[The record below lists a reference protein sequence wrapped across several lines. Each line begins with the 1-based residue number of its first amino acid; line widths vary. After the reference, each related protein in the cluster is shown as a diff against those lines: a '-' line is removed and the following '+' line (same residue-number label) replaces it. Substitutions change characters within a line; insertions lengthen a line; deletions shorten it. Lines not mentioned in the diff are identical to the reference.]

1 MPDRAKAQL
10 LERDA
15 ELSAIDRLIDR
26 TAQGEGAVV
35 VIEGPAGIGKSALIE
50 HTVESADRA
59 AMDYRRARG
68 SELESDYAYGIVRE
82 LFESL
87 LAALP
92 ADEREH
98 LFSGAARLARPI
110 FPALADQDGAAG
122 DDAFS
127 VLHGLY
133 WLVAG
138 LTERRP
144 LALAIDDAHW
154 ADLPSLRLLAYLA
167 NRAHELPLL
176 IVIGLRP
183 IEAGP
188 RMRLLDE
195 VAVNSITSNLYPG
208 ALGADSVSQ
217 LLSGAFGIEPDP
229 GFAAACLEATQGNP
243 FFLRE
248 LVTSISAEGIAPVAA
263 EAPRALQI
271 APSVGRSVVRRLGHL
286 SDDALAVAR
295 SIAVLGNAKDASVVA
310 ALSELEPAVMTTAA
324 DALVRAEIL
333 RPDGLEFTHPIVRSA
348 IYSELPPGER
358 AAKHNRAARVLSS
371 SGAADADVALHL
383 LVATPDGDP
392 WTVAVLRR
400 AAVDAG
406 SRGAPDIAA
415 TYLERALAEP
425 PAASER
431 GELLHELGLSQAVVR
446 GPEGLARLRQSMEV
460 ADDSKR
466 RAEIALEL
474 GRLLFMQS
482 FFPESAEVLE
492 RTLEELDGDHA
503 ELGRQIEAQLF
514 IVALADLALLSRLG
528 GLERLAGRIRASDC
542 TGDPAALA
550 ALAWIEAVAVPPA
563 ANGARLATEALAGL
577 GLSPGGEASILAGA
591 GPALMAANRFEEAK
605 ALWDL
610 GAAEARR
617 RGSLA
622 ALAFCLVMRAAVEVR
637 LGAPLA
643 AEADANELLT
653 LGRQLDILGEQV
665 SVPYPWLLAPL
676 IDALLERGDI
686 DGAAKAVE
694 DSPVGGE
701 LPELLQF
708 NYLLDSLGRLRLAQG
723 RGTEAIGLLRECG
736 RRLTAWGI
744 RNPGLVPWRSSLA
757 TALLSVGERE
767 EALALVEEEV
777 GLAHEFEVPRELGM
791 ALRVNGLVR
800 GGDEGMARLEEAA
813 GVLMGSQAP
822 LERARALTDLGSALR
837 RRGRRADAREPLR
850 EGLAI
855 ALRSGAAAVAQ
866 RAHSELIASGA
877 RPRRLALSGPD
888 ALTASERRVAELA
901 ARGLTNR
908 QIAESLFITEKTV
921 EGHLSHA
928 YRKLDIG
935 SRTQLSDAFATTG
948 GSGS

>member
-358 AAKHNRAARVLSS
+358 PRS
-371 SGAADADVALHL
+371 
-383 LVATPDGDP
+383 T
-392 WTVAVLRR
+392 T
-400 AAVDAG
+400 
-406 SRGAPDIAA
+406 
-415 TYLERALAEP
+415 
-425 PAASER
+425 
-431 GELLHELGLSQAVVR
+431 
-446 GPEGLARLRQSMEV
+446 
-460 ADDSKR
+460 
-466 RAEIALEL
+466 
-474 GRLLFMQS
+474 
-482 FFPESAEVLE
+482 
-492 RTLEELDGDHA
+492 
-503 ELGRQIEAQLF
+503 
-514 IVALADLALLSRLG
+514 
-528 GLERLAGRIRASDC
+528 
-542 TGDPAALA
+542 
-550 ALAWIEAVAVPPA
+550 
-563 ANGARLATEALAGL
+563 
-577 GLSPGGEASILAGA
+577 
-591 GPALMAANRFEEAK
+591 
-605 ALWDL
+605 
-610 GAAEARR
+610 
-617 RGSLA
+617 
-622 ALAFCLVMRAAVEVR
+622 
-637 LGAPLA
+637 APLA
-643 AEADANELLT
+643 CCLRAAQQT
-653 LGRQLDILGEQV
+653 RMSPCTCWSRRRTRIPGRWRCCVGRRSTPAHGGRRISPRHTW
-665 SVPYPWLLAPL
+665 SVPWPSRPPRANAGSCCTSWGCLRPSFVGPK
-676 IDALLERGDI
+676 ALPD
-686 DGAAKAVE
+686 
-694 DSPVGGE
+694 
-701 LPELLQF
+701 F
-708 NYLLDSLGRLRLAQG
+708 GRA
-723 RGTEAIGLLRECG
+723 
-736 RRLTAWGI
+736 
-744 RNPGLVPWRSSLA
+744 WRSLTTRSA
-757 TALLSVGERE
+757 G
-767 EALALVEEEV
+767 
-777 GLAHEFEVPRELGM
+777 PR
-791 ALRVNGLVR
+791 
-800 GGDEGMARLEEAA
+800 
-813 GVLMGSQAP
+813 
-822 LERARALTDLGSALR
+822 
-837 RRGRRADAREPLR
+837 
-850 EGLAI
+850 
-855 ALRSGAAAVAQ
+855 
-866 RAHSELIASGA
+866 
-877 RPRRLALSGPD
+877 
-888 ALTASERRVAELA
+888 
-901 ARGLTNR
+901 
-908 QIAESLFITEKTV
+908 
-921 EGHLSHA
+921 
-928 YRKLDIG
+928 
-935 SRTQLSDAFATTG
+935 
-948 GSGS
+948 